1 MKSQHFFWVKK
12 KCFFSPKMFTPG
24 SGPREPVPLARR
36 RWIPS
41 WQNRPDPRF
50 RRTDGGT
57 LGISEQNGDM
67 SWGCMAICHGDVW
80 LGCFIGRYHEQC
92 SRSWFLSFTRKE
104 RISLWRWWTKWW
116 AMPSPCRAPR
126 LPAVHHQTLEKSW
139 VFHNLG
145 MGDFTPP
152 FCWWFTPVVGLK
164 DGRQFQHINKKN
176 QQNRQNTSY

>member
-12 KCFFSPKMFTPG
+12 SAFFHQKCSHLDQGHG
-24 SGPREPVPLARR
+24 S
-36 RWIPS
+36 
-41 WQNRPDPRF
+41 QF
-50 RRTDGGT
+50 RLPEGGGFQAGKTGQTHDFDGRTGE
-57 LGISEQNGDM
+57 L
-67 SWGCMAICHGDVW
+67 WGFRNKMAICHGDVW